1 MVALT
6 PRQTEVLDWIAGYMR
21 SKGYAPSRREIMA
34 GLNFKSPNT
43 VTGHLRALE
52 RKGRLTWVRGA
63 CRTIRLIDAP
73 PYIRT
78 G

>member
-6 PRQTEVLDWIAGYMR
+6 PRQTEVLEWIAGYMVA
-21 SKGYAPSRREIMA
+21 KGYAPSRREIMA
-34 GLNFKSPNT
+34 GLNFKSPNS